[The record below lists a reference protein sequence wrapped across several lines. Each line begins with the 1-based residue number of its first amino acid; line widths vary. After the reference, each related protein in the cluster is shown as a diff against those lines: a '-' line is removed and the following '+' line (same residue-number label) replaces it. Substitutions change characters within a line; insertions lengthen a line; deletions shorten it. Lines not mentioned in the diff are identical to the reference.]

1 MASKRIDT
9 ASTLIKASP
18 SKIYDAFT
26 KPDAIETWLP
36 PEGMTGHMLTF
47 DFRVGGMYRM
57 RLSYRGQEHMP
68 GKTSKDSDEVEVRFL
83 KLIRDKR
90 IEQSV
95 SFNTESTEFLGEMSI
110 TWVFEN
116 SEQGTN
122 VTVRCEGVPEGIR
135 PEDHEKG
142 LKSTLENLARFAEA
156 NQ

>member
-1 MASKRIDT
+1 MESKRIDT
-9 ASTLIKASP
+9 ASKFIKASP

-26 KPDAIETWLP
+26 KPGAIETWLP

-110 TWVFEN
+110 TWVLEK

-122 VTVRCEGVPEGIR
+122 VTVRCRGRTRRDPARR
-135 PEDHEKG
+135 PRKG
-142 LKSTLENLARFAEA
+142 SQVHARKSSSLR
-156 NQ
+156 